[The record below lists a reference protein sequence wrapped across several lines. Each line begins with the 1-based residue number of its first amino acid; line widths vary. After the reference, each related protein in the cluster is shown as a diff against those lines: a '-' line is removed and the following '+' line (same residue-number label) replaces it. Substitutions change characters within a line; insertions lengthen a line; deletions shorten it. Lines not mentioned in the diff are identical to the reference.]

1 MKLLVIGSGGRE
13 HALVWKLAQSA
24 RVTQLFCAP
33 GNAGIAQQAECIPV
47 AATDID
53 KLASFAAEKRIDL
66 TIVGPEAPLCAGIV
80 DVFQSKGLR
89 VFGPSRRAAQLEGS
103 KAFAKRLLLKY
114 GVPTATA
121 EIFDNADTAR
131 AFIRKH
137 GVPVAVKA
145 DGLAA
150 GKGVIVAQTIE
161 EAERAI
167 DDIMVRKVF
176 GAAGEQVVVEEC
188 LVGEEVSVMALVDG
202 RSFRVLAIA
211 QDHKR
216 ALDGD
221 LGPNTGGM
229 GACSPT
235 PVVVPELRGP
245 INEVFR
251 QILEGLRAEGIE
263 YRGILYAG
271 LMLTKQGPI
280 VLECNCRFG
289 DPEAQV
295 VLPRMDFDLVEA
307 LLATVEGRLDTLE
320 LKWKP
325 ETAVCV
331 VMASA
336 GYPGPFGR
344 GKLIEGLKET
354 SLLANIMV
362 FHAGTTRGGGGRI
375 LTDGGRV
382 LGVTAVG
389 GNLVEAGRRAY
400 DAVGRI
406 RFDGAQFRRDIG
418 GCVPS
423 NRRGRA
429 E

>member
-235 PVVVPELRGP
+235 PVVVPKLHGS
-245 INEVFR
+245 IDGIFR
-251 QILEGLRAEGIE
+251 QILEGLRAEGID
-263 YRGILYAG
+263 YRGLLYAG

-362 FHAGTTRGGGGRI
+362 FHAGTIRGGEGQI